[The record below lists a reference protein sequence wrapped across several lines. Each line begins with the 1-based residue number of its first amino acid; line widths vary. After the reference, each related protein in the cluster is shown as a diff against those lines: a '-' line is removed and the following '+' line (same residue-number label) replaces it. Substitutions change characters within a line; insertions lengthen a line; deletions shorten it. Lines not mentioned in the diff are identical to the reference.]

1 MFQNLSDKLQDVFK
15 KLKGKGKL
23 TEADIKEAM
32 REVRIALLEADVN
45 FQVVKDFVNKV
56 REKSVGSEILES
68 LTPGQHVIKIV
79 RDELQALMGG
89 IKSDIVLAK
98 SPSVIML
105 VGLQGAGKTTMA
117 AKLALKYKNRKPLL
131 VAADIYRPAAIK
143 QLEVLGQQL
152 GAEVFKLGDKV
163 SPVDICKAGLEHA
176 KKNGFDLVIFDTA
189 GRLHIDEQLMEE
201 LEGIK
206 KSTNPDE
213 VLLVVDAMTG
223 QDAVNVAKSF
233 NERLDITGVILT
245 KFDGDTRG
253 GAALSIKAVTGKPIK
268 LVGKGEKIEDLD
280 VFHPDRMA
288 SRILGMG
295 DVLSL
300 IERAEEAVDVEKA
313 KEWQK
318 KLQTQQFT
326 LDDFVEQLQQIK
338 KMGPM
343 DQILGMIPGMGGKM
357 KGLSVDE
364 KEFVKIEAIISS
376 MTKKERITPS
386 IINGSRRKR
395 IAMGSGTKIQDVNR
409 LLKQFEQMQ
418 KMMKQFSSMEKS
430 MKKGKKPFP
439 FF

>member
-98 SPSVIML
+98 SPSTIML

-206 KSTNPDE
+206 KSANPDE